1 MKSRNLGLWIFI
13 AILQAGVV
21 PLILTIVV
29 FLGAP
34 RTEDET
40 IAPEYLLAIGAL
52 ILTAW
57 LLVIPAWVWLC
68 STHKEMTNMG
78 YNLPT
83 RVLYFIPLAN
93 VYAIYKYC
101 EAMEQITN
109 KQRLMV
115 VGLILS
121 LMISHYALLIYAQQY
136 YNRLPLPSQPAT
148 PPQA

>member
-1 MKSRNLGLWIFI
+1 M
-13 AILQAGVV
+13 
-21 PLILTIVV
+21 PLITIVLV

-34 RTEDET
+34 AEGET
-40 IAPEYLLAIGAL
+40 MESGYILALLAL
-52 ILTAW
+52 ILAAW
-57 LLVIPAWVWLC
+57 LLIIPAWVWLC

-78 YNLPT
+78 YSLPT
-83 RVLYFIPLAN
+83 RVLYFLPLAN

-136 YNRLPLPSQPAT
+136 YNRLPLPSQQTTAPRA
-148 PPQA
+148 

>member
-1 MKSRNLGLWIFI
+1 MQSRNLGLWIFVF
-13 AILQAGVV
+13 ILQAGVV
-21 PLILTIVV
+21 PLILGIVV

-40 IAPEYLLAIGAL
+40 MAPGYILAMGAL
-52 ILTAW
+52 ILAAW
-57 LLVIPAWVWLC
+57 LLIIPAWVWLC

-83 RVLYFIPLAN
+83 RVLYFIPFAY

-101 EAMEQITN
+101 EALEQITN

-136 YNRLPLPSQPAT
+136 YNQLPLPSQKTT